1 MTIVRKEKPMSA
13 VQAQRLK
20 LDKTVQNLELG
31 KGRKATFTEGRK
43 ALQKATDNDNEGKVF
58 KSPRF
63 GVEGCCGKGCN
74 GCLVFWHAPEYTKAR
89 EVLKEETGRNANQ
102 RYDRNFR
109 RCQSP
114 GSITQRLILFSEQK
128 LVLFH
133 QAKHTLSHIYSVEN
147 TQVSLF

>member
-58 KSPRF
+58 KSPALAW
-63 GVEGCCGKGCN
+63 KD
-74 GCLVFWHAPEYTKAR
+74 AAAR
-89 EVLKEETGRNANQ
+89 AATAASSSGTRQNTPK
-102 RYDRNFR
+102 
-109 RCQSP
+109 P
-114 GSITQRLILFSEQK
+114 
-128 LVLFH
+128 
-133 QAKHTLSHIYSVEN
+133 AKS
-147 TQVSLF
+147 